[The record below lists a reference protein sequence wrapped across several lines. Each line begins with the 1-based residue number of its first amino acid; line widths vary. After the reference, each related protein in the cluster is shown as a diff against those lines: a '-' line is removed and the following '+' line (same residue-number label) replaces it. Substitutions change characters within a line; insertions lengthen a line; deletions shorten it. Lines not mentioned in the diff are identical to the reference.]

1 MSNVTPYDNRGIKM
15 KKDLNIQKIIKDRMK
30 HYLQEIGIHSLQ
42 KANTRQ
48 LGKSFTEFYTKDI
61 LYFLYQFDEDLIDEG
76 LKADGSNDLNIDF
89 VYQNDDNFTIMQSKY
104 KSGQQSLNRDDIS
117 GFLKIHSR
125 ILDKDFFSNNA
136 SAVVQNLLNEF
147 SSRSNVNYILLTNS
161 KITKTLDEQF
171 NKEKEEEIRSFDKT
185 KVNFVLN
192 GLSEIKSEFKTVQTI
207 DEPIPEKIE
216 IPIEKLQNRAMDD
229 KQWAFIDL
237 TDILE
242 DQTIYSTILTTIKGT
257 VLKNLYKQYK
267 GQLFNYNIR
276 GYLGPNVVNKKMVQT
291 IDENPNHFYLFNN
304 GISAICSDLYFEPLS
319 DSRGLQVACNDF
331 QIINGAQTATTIG
344 LYKDD
349 DKLKDVRILLRITK
363 TENIKKEE
371 KGLNKK
377 IILYNNSQ
385 TIIKAS
391 DFRSNDEIQT
401 FLETNLKKYS
411 YRAST
416 PFQKIVYLPKRM
428 KYKKRKDEIYINMEI
443 LAKSLYAYE
452 YEPTKIYANSK
463 FLFDIDSN
471 SSGKYW
477 YLFGDDGEECIYFEK
492 ERLKKVA
499 AISILWLCLNEKL
512 KAETKKLTIEDK
524 SNTIDYLSYLAKWHF
539 LWAYGFII
547 DRLYKEESIWIFN
560 KLIDGKAFQ
569 GSTNFVDC
577 WFEEISVKLQE
588 RLEYE
593 YIDASEENSEK
604 DGIIAGG
611 FNFKNWLRNQKS
623 FEKLKIKF
631 KRVKKTTFPLR
642 LE

>member
-1 MSNVTPYDNRGIKM
+1 M
-15 KKDLNIQKIIKDRMK
+15 
-30 HYLQEIGIHSLQ
+30 
-42 KANTRQ
+42 
-48 LGKSFTEFYTKDI
+48 
-61 LYFLYQFDEDLIDEG
+61 
-76 LKADGSNDLNIDF
+76 
-89 VYQNDDNFTIMQSKY
+89 
-104 KSGQQSLNRDDIS
+104 
-117 GFLKIHSR
+117 
-125 ILDKDFFSNNA
+125 NNA
-136 SAVVQNLLNEF
+136 SAVVQDLLNEF

-171 NKEKEEEIRSFDKT
+171 NKEKDEEIRSFDKT

-192 GLSEIKSEFKTVQTI
+192 GLSEIKSEFKTAQTI
-207 DEPIPEKIE
+207 DEPIPEKVE
-216 IPIEKLQNRAMDD
+216 IPIDKLQNRAMDD

-267 GQLFNYNIR
+267 GRLFNYNIR

-363 TENIKKEE
+363 TENIKKEK

-401 FLETNLKKYS
+401 FLERNLKEYY

-428 KYKKRKDEIYINMEI
+428 QYKKRKDEIYINMEI
-443 LAKSLYAYE
+443 LAKALYAYE

-477 YLFGDDGEECIYFEK
+477 YLFGDDGEECIYFVK

-499 AISILWLCLNEKL
+499 AISILWLCVNEKL
-512 KAETKKLTIEDK
+512 KAETKKLTIEGK

-569 GSTNFVDC
+569 GSTNFVDH

-588 RLEYE
+588 RLESE
-593 YIDASEENSEK
+593 YIDASEEDSEK
-604 DGIIAGG
+604 DGIIARG

-642 LE
+642 LL

>member
-1 MSNVTPYDNRGIKM
+1 MQKNSDIN
-15 KKDLNIQKIIKDRMK
+15 KIIKDRMK
-30 HYLQEIGIHSLQ
+30 HYLQEIGIRSLQ
-42 KANTRQ
+42 DANTRQ
-48 LGKSFTEFYTKDI
+48 LGKSFTEFYVKDI
-61 LYFLYQFDEDLIDEG
+61 LSFLYQFDEDLIDEG

-89 VYQNDDNFTIMQSKY
+89 VYQDDDNFTIIQSKY
-104 KSGQQSLNRDDIS
+104 QSGQRSLGRDDIS

-136 SAVVQNLLNEF
+136 SAVVKNLLDEF
-147 SSRSNVNYILLTNS
+147 TSRSNVNYILLTNS
-161 KITKTLDEQF
+161 NITTTLEAQF
-171 NKEKEEEIRSFDKT
+171 HKEKDEEIRGFDKT
-185 KVNFVLN
+185 KVNFALN
-192 GLSEIKSEFKTVQTI
+192 GLSEIKNEFKTAQTF
-207 DEPIPEKIE
+207 DEPIPEKVE
-216 IPIEKLQNRAMDD
+216 IPIERLQNRALDQ
-229 KQWAFIDL
+229 KQWSFIDL

-267 GQLFNYNIR
+267 GRLFNYNIR
-276 GYLGPNVVNKKMVQT
+276 GYLGSNVVNKKMVQT

-304 GISAICSDLYFEPLS
+304 GISAICSDLDFENLS
-319 DSRGLQVACNDF
+319 GSRGLQIACNNF

-344 LYKDD
+344 LYKND

-363 TENIKKEE
+363 TENIKKEK

-401 FLETNLKKYS
+401 FLETNLKKFS
-411 YRAST
+411 YRASA
-416 PFQKIVYLPKRM
+416 PYQKIVYLPKRM

-443 LAKSLYAYE
+443 LAKALYAYE
-452 YEPTKIYANSK
+452 YGPTKIYANSK

-499 AISILWLCLNEKL
+499 AISILWLWLSEKL
-512 KAETKKLTIEDK
+512 KTETKKLTIEGK
-524 SNTIDYLSYLAKWHF
+524 SNTIDYLSCLSKWHF
-539 LWAYGFII
+539 LWAYGYII
-547 DRLYKEESIWIFN
+547 KRLYEEESTWIFN

-569 GSTNFVDC
+569 GSTNFADR
-577 WFEEISVKLQE
+577 WFEEISAKLQE
-588 RLEYE
+588 RLDYE
-593 YIDASEENSEK
+593 YIDASEEDSEK
-604 DGIIAGG
+604 NATISGG

-623 FEKLKIKF
+623 FEKLKIQF
-631 KRVKKTTFPLR
+631 KRVTKTTFPLT